1 MGRWIRQGDR
11 WEVNGPLDKA
21 GRPEGCVNGSL
32 DKAGRPA
39 GGEWAAG

>member
-11 WEVNGPLDKA
+11 RE
-21 GRPEGCVNGSL
+21 VNGSL

-39 GGEWAAG
+39 GGEWVAG